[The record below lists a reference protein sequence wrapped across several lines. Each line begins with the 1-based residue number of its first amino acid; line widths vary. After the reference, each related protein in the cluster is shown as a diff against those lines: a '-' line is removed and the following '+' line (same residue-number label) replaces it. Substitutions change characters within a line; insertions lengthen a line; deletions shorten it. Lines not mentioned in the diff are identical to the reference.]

1 MTRSILSRR
10 LFLSCALA
18 LFVLSAQAQN
28 LSLQSDSRLW
38 IEGTST
44 KSDWTVQASE
54 VKAEMAID
62 GESIESV
69 KVTVPSAKIISNK
82 STIMDRLMHGALK
95 VTEHPVITYELDED
109 VAGIG
114 SAMFS
119 VETSGKLTLAGVTKS
134 VAFTV
139 QGQRLD
145 GGKIR
150 LKGTMPLKMSDYG
163 ITPPNAMFGALRT
176 ADDVTVHFEVVVAP
190 ASS

>member
-1 MTRSILSRR
+1 MTRSILSPR

-44 KSDWTVQASE
+44 KSDWSVQASE
-54 VKAEMAID
+54 VKAEMAVD

-82 STIMDRLMHGALK
+82 STIMDRLMHDALK
-95 VTEHPVITYELDED
+95 VTEHPVITYELGED

-119 VETSGKLTLAGVTKS
+119 VKTSGKLTLAGVTKS
-134 VAFTV
+134 VEFTV

-176 ADDVTVHFEVVVAP
+176 ADDITVHFEVVVAP